1 MPATS
6 QSARAI
12 APAAPPSAFPQVDTS
27 TILQPPRQR
36 RARETEQALLTAGRQ
51 LLAERDFAAVS
62 VAQIA
67 AACQVSVGA
76 FYGRFR
82 DKMAFFDAL
91 RTMVMEESD
100 ASVARYMAEHRWQEV
115 PPRQIIEKTM
125 RFMVNG
131 CHTNRGVIRASLKHA
146 TTRPEE
152 WLPHQKNGQLLVD
165 RFVALLL
172 PHVKGSRE
180 DAELRLNFAMQMVFG
195 TLVNAVL
202 NNPEPLHLDDERLPA
217 ELTRMMVAYLGLDA
231 A

>member
-1 MPATS
+1 M
-6 QSARAI
+6 Q
-12 APAAPPSAFPQVDTS
+12 APAPHTENVTSPFPRVDTS

-36 RARETEQALLTAGRQ
+36 RARETEQALLAAGRQ

-91 RTMVMEESD
+91 RAAVMEESD
-100 ASVARYMAEHRWQEV
+100 ASVERYMAEHRWQEA
-115 PPRQIIEKTM
+115 PARQIIEKTI

-131 CHTNRGVIRASLKHA
+131 CRNNRGVIRASLKHA
-146 TTRPEE
+146 TTHPEQ
-152 WLPHQKNGQLLVD
+152 WLPHQKNGQALIERVVLLVVP
-165 RFVALLL
+165 RL
-172 PHVKGSRE
+172 PGPA
-180 DAELRLNFAMQMVFG
+180 DAAELRVRFAMQVVFG

-202 NNPEPLHLDDERLPA
+202 NKPGPLELDDERLPV
-217 ELTRMMVAYLGLDA
+217 ELARMA
-231 A
+231 AGYIGIDD